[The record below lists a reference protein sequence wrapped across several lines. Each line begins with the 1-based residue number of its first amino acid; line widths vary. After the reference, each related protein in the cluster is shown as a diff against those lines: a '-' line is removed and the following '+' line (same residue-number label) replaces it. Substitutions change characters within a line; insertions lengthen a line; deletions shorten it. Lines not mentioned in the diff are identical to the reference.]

1 MKKRTVSVLLTTC
14 LAAGMLAGCGS
25 TSADTTATPDKTTE
39 ETTNETESTDAS
51 EASETADADSDYEP
65 VTITLNLERS
75 GLGENVEYTF
85 TKKPSKVVASGDQMA
100 DFFFDLGLED
110 QMAGYTKGSCWS
122 TVSQYPARD
131 KVPQLLEPGKGLSN
145 MSKEELLSTGCDF
158 LIGWDSVFSDK
169 NFNGYY
175 LCEADLDEDEMAAFL
190 SNQRFVC
197 PYYQTDE
204 EYKIVRKQM

>member
-25 TSADTTATPDKTTE
+25 TSADTTATTDKTTE

-85 TKKPSKVVASGDQMA
+85 TKKPSEVVASGDQMA

-110 QMAGYTKGSCWS
+110 QMAGY
-122 TVSQYPARD
+122 
-131 KVPQLLEPGKGLSN
+131 
-145 MSKEELLSTGCDF
+145 
-158 LIGWDSVFSDK
+158 IH
-169 NFNGYY
+169 
-175 LCEADLDEDEMAAFL
+175 
-190 SNQRFVC
+190 
-197 PYYQTDE
+197 
-204 EYKIVRKQM
+204 

>member
-25 TSADTTATPDKTTE
+25 TSADTTATTDKTTE

-65 VTITLNLERS
+65 S

-85 TKKPSKVVASGDQMA
+85 TKKPSEVVASGDQMA

-145 MSKEELLSTGCDF
+145 MSKEELLSLLG
-158 LIGWDSVFSDK
+158 
-169 NFNGYY
+169 
-175 LCEADLDEDEMAAFL
+175 
-190 SNQRFVC
+190 
-197 PYYQTDE
+197 
-204 EYKIVRKQM
+204 